1 MTNAD
6 VDAFVARLATIAAH
20 RWDGADELTR
30 TRVTS
35 AQTVLSVGSSQTA
48 ANVNYL
54 LDQIQPLID
63 CGNVTWSNLDDTAE
77 AYATQDAGGAPSG
90 STTLLPTLSPT
101 LSPTSGGSTKAPST
115 LTQSPT
121 SPPSSAQSQS
131 SRASMTPMPYFAL
144 NIIVALAAV
153 MGFA

>member
-20 RWDGADELTR
+20 RWDGADESTR

-90 STTLLPTLSPT
+90 STTLSPT